1 MSSNMIDR
9 LRSKKSARSLNDK
22 DKVLRK
28 LSPVEHL
35 QAAHYSLGA
44 IIGCAISCRY
54 RIPGALLASDAASFQ
69 VVVENAFARAILMHP
84 LFTVGRI
91 NADSK
96 KQYWVRLDQI
106 DLSKHIEWRTV
117 SDQDSYESVLHATL
131 EWQVNEPYTN
141 LETQPGWRATVL
153 KPAESNFI
161 DVIFAWEHTT
171 ADGKSGKLFQDS
183 LFTCFNTQDDGT
195 VILKDRIFEV
205 PNTELTPPLHHL
217 IKLPVSLHFIVGE
230 FGRDIIA
237 SIKAK
242 ELPHMATWAP
252 IPTEPSTT
260 SMVAMKLAKKALKP
274 VLNACRQHGTTLT
287 GLMHALIAVS
297 MAMRLAEI
305 KASAFLCGTPVC
317 LRQFQKPGH
326 PSIDMNKTAINSV
339 AYWPFTFDEELVTR
353 VREQINEA
361 QTKPNM
367 SANLEETVWSSA
379 KVIRDGLSAKLDLG
393 TKNDHIGLAKFV
405 KDWQSFV
412 KDHGKTRSYSWEISN
427 LGVIQGKAEGE
438 DDKWAIESATFTQ
451 TAPTFGS
458 ALTFSVISAQGGD
471 LVVTNTWQVGVVEQE
486 LAVGVSSD
494 LESWL
499 NELGSNG
506 CISFGAVVVSN

>member
-1 MSSNMIDR
+1 MDTYGLGILNPMIDR

-35 QAAHYSLGA
+35 QAAHYLLGA

-54 RIPGALLASDAASFQ
+54 RIPEALITSDAAAFQ
-69 VVVENAFARAILMHP
+69 VIVENAFARAILQHP
-84 LFTVGRI
+84 LFKVGRI

-96 KQYWVRLDQI
+96 KQHWVRLDQI
-106 DLSKHIEWRTV
+106 DLNNHIEWRTV
-117 SDQDSYESVLHATL
+117 SDQEAYESILHASL

-141 LETQPGWRATVL
+141 LETQPGWRVTIL
-153 KPAESNFI
+153 RLTESNFI
-161 DVIFAWEHTT
+161 DVVFAWEHTA
-171 ADGKSGKLFQDS
+171 ADGKSGKVFQDS
-183 LFTCFNTQDDGT
+183 LFTCLNSPGNDT
-195 VILKDRIFEV
+195 VILKNRAFEV
-205 PNTELTPPLHHL
+205 PNVELTPPLHHL

-237 SIKAK
+237 SMKAK

-260 SMVAMKLAKKALKP
+260 SMVATKVTKKALKP
-274 VLNACRQHGTTLT
+274 VLDACRQHGTTLT

-297 MAMRLAEI
+297 MATRLAEI
-305 KASAFLCGTPVC
+305 KASAFLCD
-317 LRQFQKPGH
+317 L
-326 PSIDMNKTAINSV
+326 
-339 AYWPFTFDEELVTR
+339 
-353 VREQINEA
+353 EA
-361 QTKPNM
+361 
-367 SANLEETVWSSA
+367 TVWSCA
-379 KVIRDGLSAKLDLG
+379 KAIRDGLSAKLDLG

-427 LGVIQGKAEGE
+427 LGVIQGKAEG
-438 DDKWAIESATFTQ
+438 KWAIESAIFTQ

-471 LVVTNTWQVGVVEQE
+471 LVVTNTWQVGVVEE
-486 LAVGVSSD
+486 DFAVGVSSD
-494 LESWL
+494 VEGWL
-499 NELGSNG
+499 NELGSTGAIN
-506 CISFGAVVVSN
+506 FGAVGVAS

>member
-1 MSSNMIDR
+1 MIDR
-9 LRSKKSARSLNDK
+9 LRSKKSARSLNNK

-35 QAAHYSLGA
+35 LAAHYSLRA

-54 RIPGALLASDAASFQ
+54 RIPEALLASDTASLQ
-69 VVVENAFARAILMHP
+69 KLVENAFARAILQHP

-91 NADSK
+91 NTDSK
-96 KQYWVRLDQI
+96 KQHWVRLDQI
-106 DLSKHIEWRTV
+106 DLNNHIEWRTV
-117 SDQDSYESVLHATL
+117 SDQEVYKSVLHATL

-141 LETQPGWRATVL
+141 LETRPGWRVTILRPV
-153 KPAESNFI
+153 ESNFLDI
-161 DVIFAWEHTT
+161 VFAWDHTA
-171 ADGKSGKLFQDS
+171 ADGKSGKVFQDS
-183 LFTCFNTQDDGT
+183 LFSCLNTPDDS
-195 VILKDRIFEV
+195 VILKDRVFEV

-237 SIKAK
+237 SMRVK

-260 SMVAMKLAKKALKP
+260 SMVVMKVAKKALKA
-274 VLNACRQHGTTLT
+274 VLDACRQHGTTLT

-297 MAMRLAEI
+297 MATRLAEI
-305 KASAFLCGTPVC
+305 KASAFLCGTPIC

-326 PSIDMNKTAINSV
+326 PSIDMNKTAINSI
-339 AYWPFTFDEELVTR
+339 AYWPFRFDEELVAK

-367 SANLEETVWSSA
+367 SANLEATIWSCA
-379 KVIRDGLSAKLDLG
+379 KALRDRLSAKLDLG

-412 KDHGKTRSYSWEISN
+412 KDHGKTRLYSWEISN
-427 LGVIQGKAEGE
+427 IGVIHGKAEG
-438 DDKWAIESATFTQ
+438 DKWAIENATFTQ

-458 ALTFSVISAQGGD
+458 ALTFSVISAMGGD
-471 LVVTNTWQVGVVEQE
+471 LVVTNTWQVGVVEE
-486 LAVGVSSD
+486 DFAVGVSSD
-494 LESWL
+494 VEAWL
-499 NELGSNG
+499 NELGRTGSIN
-506 CISFGAVVVSN
+506 FGAFGVAS

>member
-28 LSPVEHL
+28 LSPVECL

-54 RIPGALLASDAASFQ
+54 RIPKALLTSDAAAFQ
-69 VVVENAFARAILMHP
+69 VIVENALARAILQHP

-106 DLSKHIEWRTV
+106 DLKNHIEWRTV
-117 SDQDSYESVLHATL
+117 SNQEAYESILHATL

-141 LETQPGWRATVL
+141 LETQPGWRAAILQSTD
-153 KPAESNFI
+153 SNFI
-161 DVIFAWEHTT
+161 DVVFAWDHTA
-171 ADGKSGKLFQDS
+171 ADGKSGKVLQDS
-183 LFTCFNTQDDGT
+183 IFTCLNTPDDNA
-195 VILKDRIFEV
+195 VIFRDRVFEI

-237 SIKAK
+237 SMKAK

-252 IPTEPSTT
+252 IPTEPSKT
-260 SMVAMKLAKKALKP
+260 SMAAMQVTKKALKP
-274 VLNACRQHGTTLT
+274 VLDACRQHGTTLT

-297 MAMRLAEI
+297 MAKRLAEI

-326 PSIDMNKTAINSV
+326 PSIDLNKTAINSV
-339 AYWPFTFDEELVTR
+339 AYWPFTFDEDLVAKF
-353 VREQINEA
+353 REQINEA
-361 QTKPNM
+361 ETQRDM
-367 SANLEETVWSSA
+367 STGLEATVWSSA
-379 KVIRDGLSAKLDLG
+379 KAIRDGLSAKLDLG

-438 DDKWAIESATFTQ
+438 GDNWAIESATFTQ

-458 ALTFSVISAQGGD
+458 ALTFSVISAKGGD
-471 LVVTNTWQVGVVEQE
+471 LTVTNTWQDGVVEEE
-486 LAVGVSSD
+486 LALGVSSD
-494 LESWL
+494 VEGWL
-499 NELGSNG
+499 NELGNTGS
-506 CISFGAVVVSN
+506 IRFGAVEMSS

>member
-54 RIPGALLASDAASFQ
+54 RIPGALLTSDAAAFQ
-69 VVVENAFARAILMHP
+69 VIVENAFARAILQHP

-117 SDQDSYESVLHATL
+117 SDQGSYESILHATL
-131 EWQVNEPYTN
+131 ERQVNEPYTN

-161 DVIFAWEHTT
+161 DVIFAWEHTA
-171 ADGKSGKLFQDS
+171 ADGK
-183 LFTCFNTQDDGT
+183 N
-195 VILKDRIFEV
+195 RIFEV

-217 IKLPVSLHFIVGE
+217 VKLPVSLHFIVGE

-260 SMVAMKLAKKALKP
+260 SMVATKVGKSALKP
-274 VLNACRQHGTTLT
+274 VLNACRQHETTLT

-326 PSIDMNKTAINSV
+326 PNIDMNKTAINSV
-339 AYWPFTFDEELVTR
+339 AYWPFTFDEEFVAK

-367 SANLEETVWSSA
+367 SAILEETVWSSA
-379 KVIRDGLSAKLDLG
+379 KAIRDGLSAKLDLG

-438 DDKWAIESATFTQ
+438 GDKWAIESATFTQ

-471 LVVTNTWQVGVVEQE
+471 LVVTNTWQVGVVEAD
-486 LAVGVSSD
+486 LALGVSSD
-494 LESWL
+494 LEGWL
-499 NELGSNG
+499 NELGSTG
-506 CISFGAVVVSN
+506 SISFGAVAVSN